1 MEFKDV
7 LPLLPFQPK
16 TLDKQY
22 DLVEKLEKWFN
33 SPKHLKHIISVRLVR
48 LFEQQDFESIFNTHQ
63 RMLSERLWRAQQIGR
78 ELNHDA
84 EFGNVLKGLAQI
96 KLGKDIRYDDP
107 GFKLLTSLVRRKS
120 LNQ

>member
-1 MEFKDV
+1 MEFNDV

-22 DLVEKLEKWFN
+22 DLVGKLKEWFK
-33 SPKHLKHIISVRLVR
+33 SPQQLKYTLSVRLVS
-48 LFEQQDFESIFNTHQ
+48 LFEQQYFDDIFNTHQ
-63 RMLSERLWRAQQIGR
+63 RILNDRLWQAQRIGR
-78 ELNHDA
+78 ELDHDV

-96 KLGKDIRYDDP
+96 KLGKDIRYNDP